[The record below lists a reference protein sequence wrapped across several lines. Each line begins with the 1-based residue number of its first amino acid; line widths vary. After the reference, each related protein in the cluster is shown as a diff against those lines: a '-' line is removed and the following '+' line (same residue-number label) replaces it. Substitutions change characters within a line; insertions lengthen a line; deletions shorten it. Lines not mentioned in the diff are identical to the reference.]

1 MINTRTILMRL
12 RRKAQIVKLDME
24 RQNNNAQHDMA
35 EILNLIAML
44 EREWPAE

>member
-1 MINTRTILMRL
+1 MINTLTVLMRL
-12 RRKAQIVKLDME
+12 RRKAQIVKMDME
-24 RQNNNAQHDMA
+24 RQNHTAQHDMT